1 MMLLW
6 MIVRGLS
13 FFRKNNLT
21 IYIFGSSN
29 LQVFF
34 CKKLQNIWPKSL
46 KCTFGVQNIWAK
58 SLKCTCGVHFIAQLQ
73 VVVCIYSKTALPHRY
88 LLGSFKVHLNFI
100 ICTYL
105 SFVPSFSSGN
115 TWLALIWFSG
125 NPHCVKSIQIRSFF
139 MQWRHS
145 KLSVEITV
153 FHGSPFVLFLWFWN
167 LVPSSFYS
175 ARIKLKFWI
184 ICNVCSVG
192 TLMLILIYL

>member
-29 LQVFF
+29 LQLFF

-125 NPHCVKSIQIRSFF
+125 YPHCVKCPNTEFF
-139 MQWRHS
+139 HAVTTFQTLCRNYCFPW
-145 KLSVEITV
+145 LAFCLVSVILKPGT
-153 FHGSPFVLFLWFWN
+153 FKFLFSEN
-167 LVPSSFYS
+167 
-175 ARIKLKFWI
+175 
-184 ICNVCSVG
+184 
-192 TLMLILIYL
+192 

>member
-29 LQVFF
+29 PQG
-34 CKKLQNIWPKSL
+34 CSSAKKLQNI
-46 KCTFGVQNIWAK
+46 CAK

-73 VVVCIYSKTALPHRY
+73 AVVCIYSKTALPHRY
-88 LLGSFKVHLNFI
+88 LLESFKVRLNFI
-100 ICTYL
+100 ICTYV
-105 SFVPSFSSGN
+105 SFVPPFSSGN

-125 NPHCVKSIQIRSFF
+125 NPHCVKSVPIRSFF

-184 ICNVCSVG
+184 ICNVCFVG